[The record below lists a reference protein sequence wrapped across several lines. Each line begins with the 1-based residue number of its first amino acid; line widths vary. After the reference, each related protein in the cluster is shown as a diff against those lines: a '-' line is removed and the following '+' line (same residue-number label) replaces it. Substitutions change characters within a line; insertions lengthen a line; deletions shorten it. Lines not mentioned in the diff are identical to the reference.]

1 MAEFRHLS
9 VLAEETLR
17 YLAPRPGGVYV
28 DGTLGG
34 GGHARLILEASGPD
48 GVLIGIDRDRDA
60 LAAAAKV
67 LEEFGGRARLMHG
80 NFADIADIVTTCG
93 IGAIDGFIADL
104 GVSSYQLDTAER
116 GFSFQKDA
124 PLDMRMNRTE
134 GATAADLVN
143 GLAEAEL
150 AGIIR
155 EYGEERWAVRI
166 AAFIAKAR
174 AEAPIETTMHL
185 VDIIKGAIP
194 KAKWEE
200 RLHPA
205 TRTFQALRIAV
216 NEELESVERGI
227 AGAVGLLKPGGRVAV
242 ISFHSLEDRIVKQ
255 SFRRLAG
262 GCTCPK
268 GLMVCICGNR
278 PQVKIL
284 TGKPVMAGDIE
295 TERNPRARSARMRV
309 AEKL

>member
-1 MAEFRHLS
+1 VAEFRHLS
-9 VLAEETLR
+9 VLADETLR

-34 GGHARLILEASGPD
+34 GGHARLILDASAPD
-48 GVLIGIDRDRDA
+48 GRLIGIDRDRDA
-60 LAAAAKV
+60 LTAAAKS
-67 LEEFGGRARLMHG
+67 LEGYGDRVTLVQG
-80 NFADIADIVTTCG
+80 NFSDCAAIVAGCG
-93 IGAIDGFIADL
+93 VDAIDGFLADL
-104 GVSSYQLDTAER
+104 GVSSHQLDTAER

-124 PLDMRMNRTE
+124 PLDMRMNRSE

-143 GLAEAEL
+143 DLPEAEL
-150 AGIIR
+150 ARVIR

-166 AAFIAKAR
+166 AAFIVQAR
-174 AEAPIETTMHL
+174 TEAPIETTMQL
-185 VDIIKGAIP
+185 VDIVKGAIP

-216 NEELESVERGI
+216 NEELESVERGV
-227 AGAVGLLKPGGRVAV
+227 AAAVGLLKPGGRIAI
-242 ISFHSLEDRIVKQ
+242 ISFHSLEDRIVKLA
-255 SFRRLAG
+255 FRGLTG

-268 GLMVCICGNR
+268 GLVMCVCGNR
-278 PQVKIL
+278 PLLKVL
-284 TGKPVMAGDIE
+284 TGKPVTAGDAE
-295 TERNPRARSARMRV
+295 VEQNPRARSARLRV